1 MGLSG
6 DLSNYGD
13 LLDTYNMQTAQAVQ
27 AAAQSQPP
35 VVLSHGQ
42 LTAALLHLDSMLQA
56 SGAAANRDLARQIT
70 EMSDSSLQLPLPSR
84 QTTEMSL
91 MSLMPALSQQ
101 TTESSLLSMPGRQ
114 ITEKSLGGGVSRQTT
129 EMSLNPGNSRQTT
142 EGCLSPDGH
151 GHEDLYSSPEKKR
164 GKQATKGDKLATSLA
179 KQNQGKDKQGSQGI
193 GGKEANKK
201 NKFANTRVSSDDF
214 AKFDIDVEKI
224 ANGED
229 QRTTVMVRKLIGPHA
244 RDNFL
249 KFLLACNLDKRYT
262 FFYMPCKERRTTPA
276 GFAFVNFM
284 HAIDIFKLHMAL
296 HTGLWEDPSTKPSLS
311 YARFQGHAQL
321 EEHFS
326 ASAVLHESDEHK
338 RPIFR
343 APEPMNH
350 GCSGKE
356 MQLRLPDATNM
367 GHFQRLPMKVPQ
379 NRSNLLPVSPLE
391 PAFLPLPSE
400 IMAGSTFMGPRI

>member
-1 MGLSG
+1 
-6 DLSNYGD
+6 
-13 LLDTYNMQTAQAVQ
+13 
-27 AAAQSQPP
+27 
-35 VVLSHGQ
+35 
-42 LTAALLHLDSMLQA
+42 
-56 SGAAANRDLARQIT
+56 
-70 EMSDSSLQLPLPSR
+70 
-84 QTTEMSL
+84 MSL
-91 MSLMPALSQQ
+91 HPA
-101 TTESSLLSMPGRQ
+101 
-114 ITEKSLGGGVSRQTT
+114 
-129 EMSLNPGNSRQTT
+129 NSRQTT

-151 GHEDLYSSPEKKR
+151 GHEDLYASPEKKR
-164 GKQATKGDKLATSLA
+164 GKQAAKGEKLAASA
-179 KQNQGKDKQGSQGI
+179 PKQNQGKDKQASQVI
-193 GGKEANKK
+193 NGKEASKK

-224 ANGED
+224 AHGED

-249 KFLLACNLDKRYT
+249 KFLHACNLDKRFT

-284 HAIDIFKLHMAL
+284 HSVDIFKLHMGL
-296 HTGLWEDPSTKPSLS
+296 HSGLWEDASTKPSLS

-350 GCSGKE
+350 DCSGKE
-356 MQLRLPDATNM
+356 MRLRPPDAADVRP
-367 GHFQRLPMKVPQ
+367 FQKLPMKVPQ
-379 NRSNLLPVSPLE
+379 KRSSWQSVSLLE
-391 PAFLPLPSE
+391 PVFLPLPSE
-400 IMAGSTFMGPRI
+400 IMAGSSFVGPRI